1 MTSANQETWKLYL
14 KEDSF
19 NLLLSLKFYF
29 YFSRNND
36 SIFDELSC
44 QDADIIG
51 DVDFG
56 ADITGKI
63 QVLILGFYRLTSCFV
78 YDLYLQV
85 F

>member
-1 MTSANQETWKLYL
+1 MFYDFYKSRSLEFVHKKQYL
-14 KEDSF
+14 IF
-19 NLLLSLKFYF
+19 IFIF
-29 YFSRNND
+29 FSRNND

-51 DVDFG
+51 DVDYG

-63 QVLILGFYRLTSCFV
+63 HMFTVGCCRLTRCFV

>member
-1 MTSANQETWKLYL
+1 M
-14 KEDSF
+14 
-19 NLLLSLKFYF
+19 LLLYPGELYRLLGASSYFYF
-29 YFSRNND
+29 FYFIFFSRNND

-63 QVLILGFYRLTSCFV
+63 HVFTVECYRLTRCFV